1 MCQQIEHHGWSQNSA
16 EFMPLLHLGLL
27 ASSMLAQQADRPEV
41 RKRTR
46 CILPPSLNVISNIKL
61 LSRQVWPVSE
71 MYSLVTQ
78 CETYSSSMNTF
89 LIIKFYKQ
97 YEKRTKKQTGFI
109 IYRQKRPE
117 LFKEAVKENTNG
129 ELKHSKQ
136 DLLNGTKR

>member
-1 MCQQIEHHGWSQNSA
+1 
-16 EFMPLLHLGLL
+16 MPLLHLGLL

-117 LFKEAVKENTNG
+117 LFKEAVKENTND